1 MWGFII
7 NGIQASALE
16 WKGMKEVPWNGEIST
31 FIVIVTIIMATWVSD
46 ACSLSA
52 LYSWPP
58 RGIYVWCVIPLERCF
73 TL

>member
-16 WKGMKEVPWNGEIST
+16 WRGMKEVPWNGEIST
-31 FIVIVTIIMATWVSD
+31 FIIIIMATWVSD
-46 ACSLSA
+46 ACFLSA